1 MNREQ
6 LLIFAAKQL
15 HEERKRL
22 NKIQEEIALMFGL
35 TYWIRGDYE

>member
-6 LLIFAAKQL
+6 FLIFVAKQL

-22 NKIQEEIALMFGL
+22 DKIQEEIALMFCL
-35 TYWIRGDYE
+35 TSRTWGDYE